1 MLDDGETST
10 RRRSRRTTSVDEE
23 TWAKFGAFKAA
34 ITGRKGESAVARSLR
49 ELGLPALH
57 DVLLP
62 AALGVTQLDHLVH
75 AADAIL
81 VIETKT
87 YGGHITGSVTSAEWV
102 QHLAAGEIR
111 HGFQNPLHQN
121 HRHCRAVEA
130 ALTGLKVPVAGIIVS
145 AGAATFCDELQGRVV
160 PLGRLAQVFRSAPRR
175 RTDPG
180 HLAVAWHRL
189 VGATEA
195 AESRREEH
203 REAVRRRRD
212 GKVGNA

>member
-1 MLDDGETST
+1 M
-10 RRRSRRTTSVDEE
+10 DEE

-49 ELGLPALH
+49 KLGVPALH

-62 AALGVTQLDHLVH
+62 DALGVTQLDHLVH

-87 YGGHITGSVTSAEWV
+87 YGGHITGSLTSAEWV

-111 HGFQNPLHQN
+111 HAFQNPVHQN
-121 HRHCRAVEA
+121 RRHCRAVEA
-130 ALTGLKVPVAGIIVS
+130 AVTGLTIPVVGIIVS

-160 PLGRLAQVFRSAPRR
+160 PLGCLAQVFRSAPPR

-180 HLAVAWHRL
+180 QLAVAWQRL
-189 VGATEA
+189 IGATEA

-203 REAVRRRRD
+203 REAMRRSQDGGDVR
-212 GKVGNA
+212 NT